1 MLIAATL
8 GQEYY
13 LYSSYFARVFDLIS
27 ILDYFMKKLV
37 LLIIGIIFGG
47 TLLAQPPQF
56 SGRGGGSSINGKIA
70 GTVLDTVTGNPIEFA
85 TVVLL
90 KDGKQINGIVTE
102 GDGAFKLLNVPTG
115 KYDVQISFLG
125 YESKTITGVETTP
138 KSPDA
143 DLGTILLVSQSIDL
157 GEVEVTGERAAFEA
171 KIDKIVYN
179 AEKDVSTAGGD
190 AADVLARVPLLAIDG
205 EGNVSLRGSSNLQIL
220 INGRPSIIFQGGNVG
235 DALRTLNADQIKS
248 VEVIT
253 VPTAR
258 YDGEG
263 SGGIINIIT
272 KKKSVKGFTGTL
284 SGALGNISNRGSVN
298 LNYARNRFGLN
309 FNGSGWMSW
318 PRESFGEFFR
328 TDQVGDQQRV
338 LEQDSEGESVF
349 YGPRFSLGAT
359 YDFNAYNAL
368 TSSMTYRGFGRNND
382 NRTDAV
388 FRDPVNNIFQEYE
401 RISESNSLRGGF
413 DWTTD
418 YRRTFKKKG
427 QEFAFAFQ
435 ISGDNSNSDN
445 TILQQSI
452 IDEDPTIYQNQRNE
466 NDGLNLETTFQ
477 LDYIHPFSEAIK
489 METGAKA
496 ILRTITSDFRFRI
509 FDPDQDEYVT
519 DPLLSD
525 EFTYEQDVYAG
536 YLSFNVKLSDKY
548 SMIIGSRYEQ
558 TEIAGRFQFQ
568 DSSNFANDY
577 GNFLPSFIISRKFG
591 QFTSLRA
598 SYTKRIQ
605 RPGLRFVNP
614 YIELEDPRDIEQ
626 GNPFLDPEN
635 SDQYELNLNTYLSGV
650 VLNASVFYRQTN
662 DVIERFL
669 TVIDDGVSYTTYR
682 NVGTAKAYGFNLFSS
697 GTIAK
702 KLKVRGGVNIENYQ
716 SEGIIG
722 GERLTNNVWVWGGNL
737 NFSYQLPK
745 DLVFEINGFYRS
757 PRASLQG
764 TRASYRRISFGAR
777 KEFMDKRA
785 SLGLVIS
792 QPFAE
797 FLEFEN
803 ELEGPTFYQRS
814 LNAFQSRN
822 IALSFSYRFGK
833 LDFNNRNRPGR
844 SRIKNDD
851 QKGGGGGQEYN

>member
-1 MLIAATL
+1 MKRIILL
-8 GQEYY
+8 G
-13 LYSSYFARVFDLIS
+13 LFIS
-27 ILDYFMKKLV
+27 LTV
-37 LLIIGIIFGG
+37 LAI
-47 TLLAQPPQF
+47 AQPPQF
-56 SGRGGGSSINGKIA
+56 SGRGGGSSITGKIT
-70 GTVLDTVTGNPIEFA
+70 GTVIDTTTTNPIEFA
-85 TVVLL
+85 TIVLL
-90 KDGKQINGIVTE
+90 KDGQQINGIVTE
-102 GDGAFKLLNVPTG
+102 ADGTFTLLNVKPDT
-115 KYDVQISFLG
+115 YDVQISFLG
-125 YESKTITGVETTP
+125 YEAKIIKGVETTP
-138 KSPDA
+138 RKPDV
-143 DLGTILLVSQSIDL
+143 DLGTISLLSESIDL

-235 DALRTLNADQIKS
+235 DALKTLNADQIKS

-272 KKKSVKGFTGTL
+272 KKKSVKGFTGTV
-284 SGALGNISNRGSVN
+284 SGAVGNISNRGSLN

-309 FNGSGWMSW
+309 FNGSGWLTN
-318 PRESFGEFFR
+318 PRESYGEFFR
-328 TDQVGDQQRV
+328 QDFIGDEVRTLDQN
-338 LEQDSEGESVF
+338 SEGESQF

-368 TSSMTYRGFGRNND
+368 TSSVTYRGFGRNNE
-382 NRTDAV
+382 NITNAV
-388 FRDPVNNIFQEYE
+388 FNDPVNNIFQEYD
-401 RISESNSLRGGF
+401 RISEQKSLRGGF

-427 QEFAFAFQ
+427 QELAFAFQ
-435 ISGDNSNSDN
+435 LSGDQSNTEN
-445 TILQQSI
+445 TLLQQSI

-477 LDYIHPFSEAIK
+477 LDYTHPFSEAIK

-496 ILRTITSDFRFRI
+496 ILRTISSDFRFRL
-509 FDPDQDEYVT
+509 FDPDQEEYLT
-519 DPLLSD
+519 DLTLSD
-525 EFTYEQDVYAG
+525 DFTYQQDVFAG
-536 YLSFNVKLSDKY
+536 YLSFNFKLSDKY
-548 SMIIGSRYEQ
+548 SMIIGSRYEA
-558 TEIAGRFQFQ
+558 TDIAGSFVRQ
-568 DSSNFANDY
+568 DSSNFTNDY
-577 GNFLPSFIISRKFG
+577 ANFLPSFIISRKFG

-614 YIELEDPRDIEQ
+614 YIELSDPRDIEQ
-626 GNPFLDPEN
+626 GNPLLDPEN

-650 VLNASVFYRQTN
+650 VVNASVFYRQTN
-662 DVIERFL
+662 DVIESFL
-669 TVIDDGVSYTTYR
+669 SVIDDGVSYTTYR
-682 NVGTAKAYGFNLFSS
+682 NVGTAKSYGFNLFSS

-702 KLKVRGGVNIENYQ
+702 KLNIRGGINLENYQ
-716 SEGIIG
+716 SEGVVAG
-722 GERLTNNVWVWGGNL
+722 QSLSNSVWVWGGNL
-737 NFSYQLPK
+737 NFTYSLPK
-745 DLVFEINGFYRS
+745 DFRLEINGFYRS

-785 SLGLVIS
+785 SIGLVIS
-792 QPFAE
+792 QPFNE

-803 ELEGPTFYQRS
+803 LLEGPTFNQRS
-814 LNAFQSRN
+814 LNASQARN
-822 IALSFSYRFGK
+822 IALSFSYRFGR
-833 LDFNNRNRPGR
+833 LDFNDRNRPGR
-844 SRIKNDD
+844 SRINNND
-851 QKGGGGGQEYN
+851 QKGGGGGEQYN